1 MKTPDRQWKGSAM
14 RFVAQKIRNL
24 AKSKKGLTL
33 VELILAMAIM
43 SILMAAYYSLFFT
56 GNRHYEYV
64 HDSYRKQNEARI
76 AMSYV
81 TTRIRQNDMLVPG
94 TERHAVSI
102 GTAGSTQCLKIESK
116 DADGNKQY
124 EHIYGYTG
132 PGGDMRLMSV
142 VTREADIDSVELDR
156 GTVIADSL
164 SGIEFSWMTQNDN
177 TCITIEIKYDSTEK
191 GRFEETMVL
200 RAK

>member
-1 MKTPDRQWKGSAM
+1 M

-24 AKSKKGLTL
+24 AKSQKGLTL

-81 TTRIRQNDMLVPG
+81 TTRIRQNDVLLDGP
-94 TERHAVSI
+94 ERHAVSI

-116 DADGNKQY
+116 NADGDSQY

-142 VTREADIDSVELDR
+142 VTREADIGSDELAD
-156 GTVIADSL
+156 GTVIADNL

>member
-1 MKTPDRQWKGSAM
+1 MM
-14 RFVAQKIRNL
+14 RFVAEKIKKL

-81 TTRIRQNDMLVPG
+81 TTRIRQNDVLLDGP
-94 TERHAVSI
+94 ERHAVSI
-102 GTAGSTQCLKIESK
+102 ATSGSRQWLRIESK
-116 DADGNKQY
+116 DADGNQQY

-132 PGGDMRLMSV
+132 PGGDTRLMSIN
-142 VTREADIDSVELDR
+142 TNTEEPDISSVELDR

-191 GRFEETMVL
+191 GRFEETIVL

>member
-1 MKTPDRQWKGSAM
+1 MM
-14 RFVAQKIRNL
+14 RFVAEKIKKL

-81 TTRIRQNDMLVPG
+81 TTRIRQNDVLLDGP
-94 TERHAVSI
+94 ERHAVSI
-102 GTAGSTQCLKIESK
+102 ATSGSRQWLRIESK
-116 DADGNKQY
+116 DADGKQQY

-142 VTREADIDSVELDR
+142 VTREADIGSDELAD
-156 GTVIADSL
+156 GTVIADNL

>member
-1 MKTPDRQWKGSAM
+1 M
-14 RFVAQKIRNL
+14 RFVAEKIKKL

-43 SILMAAYYSLFFT
+43 SILMATYYSLFFT

-81 TTRIRQNDMLVPG
+81 TTRIRQNDVLLDDP
-94 TERHAVSI
+94 ERHAVSI
-102 GTAGSTQCLKIESK
+102 GTAGSIQCLKIESK
-116 DADGNKQY
+116 NADGDPQY

-132 PGGDMRLMSV
+132 PGGDTRLMSKV
-142 VTREADIDSVELDR
+142 VTEGESIGSDELAD
-156 GTVIADSL
+156 GTVIADNL
-164 SGIEFSWMTQNDN
+164 SGIGFSSTVQNGS
-177 TCITIEIKYDSTEK
+177 TCITIEIRYDTTEK

>member
-1 MKTPDRQWKGSAM
+1 M

-81 TTRIRQNDMLVPG
+81 TTRIRQNDVLLDD
-94 TERHAVSI
+94 HAVSI
-102 GTAGSTQCLKIESK
+102 AKSGSRQWLRIESK
-116 DADGNKQY
+116 DADGKQQY

-132 PGGDMRLMSV
+132 PGGDMRLMSK
-142 VTREADIDSVELDR
+142 VTEGESIGSDELAD
-156 GTVIADSL
+156 GTVIADGL
-164 SGIEFSWMTQNDN
+164 INIGFSSTVQNDN

-191 GRFEETMVL
+191 GRFGETIVL